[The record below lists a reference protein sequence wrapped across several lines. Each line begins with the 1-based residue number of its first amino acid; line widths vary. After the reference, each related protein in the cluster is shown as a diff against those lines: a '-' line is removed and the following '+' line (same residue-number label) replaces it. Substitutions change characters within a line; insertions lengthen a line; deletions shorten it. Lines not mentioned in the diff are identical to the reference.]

1 MKGYGFAIPFLYFF
15 GLNVCA
21 TLDLIYRKQKYQ
33 DYLSRLEALKG
44 DNSSQRDLANQ
55 ELADINDRLSD
66 CLKNIKQ
73 LTDKAVIQQ
82 SYYLLGVP
90 VTLLLIYQF
99 YLKGF
104 SLATLF
110 LVLLIGFAIIA
121 HNVMKS
127 HLVHNQKLTPTVDVN
142 SAELPTYLISKL
154 SYISSGLDIK
164 KYRIILLGIFF
175 VLFFPPLLYYAFSLL
190 DHTLTPSVVWLISF
204 VLSAGYWSFYFNK
217 QLGMINDIEEKL
229 SAIDYEL
236 TLLLTPQESM

>member
-1 MKGYGFAIPFLYFF
+1 MH
-15 GLNVCA
+15 
-21 TLDLIYRKQKYQ
+21 
-33 DYLSRLEALKG
+33 
-44 DNSSQRDLANQ
+44 NQ
-55 ELADINDRLSD
+55 ELTDINDRLSD
-66 CLKNIKQ
+66 HLVRIKQ
-73 LTDKAVIQQ
+73 LTDQTTIQQ
-82 SYYLLGVP
+82 SYYLLGIP
-90 VTLLLIYQF
+90 VVLLLMYQL
-99 YLKGF
+99 YRASF
-104 SLATLF
+104 SLAGFL
-110 LVLLIGFAIIA
+110 LVLMIVFFIA